1 MRDYELTCI
10 GDINA
15 IQENIISQIQ
25 KENGV
30 LKDILKKANT
40 LTFYFQM
47 EPQSLG
53 NFEKRIRS
61 EKGILRYIILAK
73 PFSSSSQNSSYLARR
88 SEKIKQKKVEI
99 EKIEQKIEEL
109 LG

>member
-25 KENGV
+25 KENGA
-30 LKDILKKANT
+30 LKDTLKKVNT
-40 LTFYFQM
+40 ITFYFQM
-47 EPQSLG
+47 EPQNLA
-53 NFEKRIRS
+53 NFEKRIKS
-61 EKGILRYIILAK
+61 EKGILRYMILAK
-73 PFSSSSQNSSYLARR
+73 PFSSSSRNSSYLTRR
-88 SEKIKQKKVEI
+88 NEKIKQKKVEI